1 MYIHMY
7 MYIHRY
13 DKTSKKRKNI
23 VILNKLCVFGGDL
36 WVVYYLELPV
46 FVFVTLYIII
56 LFDVINRV

>member
-1 MYIHMY
+1 MY

-23 VILNKLCVFGGDL
+23 VILNKLCVVGGDL